1 MYYGIEDLI
10 QDSLR
15 EGFSAEITTVKML
28 VILGVAFMLSLYVH
42 IVYRLVTRNAFYY
55 KNFGISMSVISVVT
69 AGIVL
74 AMQSSIVISLG
85 MVGALSIVR
94 FRTAVKDP
102 MDLLFLFW
110 SIGIGIICG
119 ADLFQ
124 LAVILSV
131 VVTAGIV
138 LISLL
143 PTLKMNY
150 LLIINAKNME
160 QEKAIR
166 SILDNKV
173 KKYKVRSKNVTA
185 DKIEM
190 IMEVKLGK
198 DEQELVQEIQ
208 AVSKEINVS
217 LLMHDGQTN
226 M

>member
-1 MYYGIEDLI
+1 MCYGIEDLI

-28 VILGVAFMLSLYVH
+28 VILGVAFMLSVYVH

-143 PTLKMNY
+143 PTLRMNY

-185 DKIEM
+185 EKIEM
-190 IMEVKLGK
+190 IIEVKLGK
-198 DEQELVQEIQ
+198 EEQELVQEIQ
-208 AVSKEINVS
+208 AISKEINVS

>member
-166 SILDNKV
+166 GILDNKV

>member
-166 SILDNKV
+166 GILDNKV

-208 AVSKEINVS
+208 AVAKEINVS

>member
-1 MYYGIEDLI
+1 MCYGIEDLI

-28 VILGVAFMLSLYVH
+28 VILGFAFMLSLYVH
-42 IVYRLVTRNAFYY
+42 IVYRMVTRNAFYY

-143 PTLKMNY
+143 PTLRMNY

-173 KKYKVRSKNVTA
+173 KKYKVRSKNVTSE
-185 DKIEM
+185 KIEM
-190 IMEVKLGK
+190 IIEVKLGK
-198 DEQELVQEIQ
+198 EEQELVQEIQ
-208 AVSKEINVS
+208 AISKEINVS